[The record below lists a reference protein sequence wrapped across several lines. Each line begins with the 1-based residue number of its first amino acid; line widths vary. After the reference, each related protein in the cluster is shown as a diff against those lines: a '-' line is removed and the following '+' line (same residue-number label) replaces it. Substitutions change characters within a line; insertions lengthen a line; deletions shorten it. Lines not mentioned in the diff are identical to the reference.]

1 MLLQKCNLHL
11 PDAVIFDWDST
22 LVDNWGA
29 IHTALNVTLK
39 QMGRETWTEFETR
52 QRANSS
58 AKDAFPRLFAEHS
71 DEALQIFYQAFER
84 FHLDSLKVLEGSK
97 DLIEWLFKN
106 KVFLSIVSN
115 KNGMHL
121 RKEVSKLGWSNY
133 LQSIVGAGDAVEDKP
148 SPEPVKLALK
158 NAGLGV
164 KSKVWFVGD
173 TVLDLQCA
181 VLSNCVPILIGG
193 QGVEKSDLDMW
204 PPRGVFQSCEKL
216 YQYCRNII

>member
-1 MLLQKCNLHL
+1 MLLQESDLCA

-39 QMGRETWTEFETR
+39 QMGHKTWTECETR

-58 AKDAFPRLFAEHS
+58 AKDAFPRLFPEHS
-71 DEALQIFYQAFER
+71 DEALQIFYQAFDR

-97 DLIEWLFKN
+97 DLIEWFLKN
-106 KVFLSIVSN
+106 NVYLSIVSN
-115 KNGMHL
+115 KNGIHL
-121 RKEVSKLGWSNY
+121 RKEVSKLGWSNCF
-133 LQSIVGAGDAVEDKP
+133 QSIVGAGDATEDKP

-158 NAGLGV
+158 NAGLDA

-173 TVLDLQCA
+173 TGLDLQCA
-181 VLSNCVPILIGG
+181 ILSNCVPILIGG
-193 QGVEKSDLDMW
+193 QNVEKSDLEMW
-204 PPRGVFQSCEKL
+204 PPHSVFQSCEKL
-216 YQYCRNII
+216 YQACRNIS

>member
-1 MLLQKCNLHL
+1 MLLQESDLCA

-29 IHTALNVTLK
+29 IHIALNVALK
-39 QMGRETWTEFETR
+39 QMGHKTWTECETR

-71 DEALQIFYQAFER
+71 DEALQIFYQAFDR

-97 DLIEWLFKN
+97 DLIEWFLKN
-106 KVFLSIVSN
+106 NVYLSIVSN
-115 KNGMHL
+115 KNGIHL
-121 RKEVSKLGWSNY
+121 RKEVSKLGWSNCF
-133 LQSIVGAGDAVEDKP
+133 QSIVGAGDATEDKP

-158 NAGLGV
+158 NAGLDA

-173 TVLDLQCA
+173 TGLDWQCA

-193 QGVEKSDLDMW
+193 QNVEKSDLEMW
-204 PPRGVFQSCEKL
+204 PPHSVFQSCEKL
-216 YQYCRNII
+216 YQACRNIS

>member
-1 MLLQKCNLHL
+1 MLLQKCNLRL

-39 QMGRETWTEFETR
+39 QMGHEPWTELETR

-121 RKEVSKLGWSNY
+121 RKEVSKLSWSNY
-133 LQSIVGAGDAVEDKP
+133 FQSIVGAGDAVEDKP

-216 YQYCRNII
+216 YQYCRSII

>member
-1 MLLQKCNLHL
+1 MLLQESDLCA

-29 IHTALNVTLK
+29 IHIALNVTLK
-39 QMGRETWTEFETR
+39 QMGHKTWTECETR

-71 DEALQIFYQAFER
+71 DEALQIFYQAFDR

-97 DLIEWLFKN
+97 DLIEWFLKN
-106 KVFLSIVSN
+106 NVYLSIVSN
-115 KNGMHL
+115 KNGIHL
-121 RKEVSKLGWSNY
+121 RKEVSKLGWSNCF
-133 LQSIVGAGDAVEDKP
+133 QSIVGAGDATEDKP

-158 NAGLGV
+158 NAGLDA

-173 TVLDLQCA
+173 TGLDLQCA

-193 QGVEKSDLDMW
+193 QNVEKSDLEMW
-204 PPRGVFQSCEKL
+204 PPHSVFQSCEKL
-216 YQYCRNII
+216 YQACRNIS

>member
-1 MLLQKCNLHL
+1 MLLQKCNLRL

-39 QMGRETWTEFETR
+39 QMGHETWTECETR

-115 KNGMHL
+115 KNGIHL

-133 LQSIVGAGDAVEDKP
+133 FHSIVGAGDAVEDKP

-164 KSKVWFVGD
+164 KGKVWFVGD

-181 VLSNCVPILIGG
+181 VLSNCLPILIGG
-193 QGVEKSDLDMW
+193 QGVEKSDLDKW
-204 PPRGVFQSCEKL
+204 PPHGVFQSCEKL
-216 YQYCRNII
+216 YQSCRNII

>member
-1 MLLQKCNLHL
+1 MLLQKCNLRL

-39 QMGRETWTEFETR
+39 QMGHETWTECETR

-133 LQSIVGAGDAVEDKP
+133 FQSIVGAGDAVEDKP

-181 VLSNCVPILIGG
+181 VLSNCLPILIGG

-204 PPRGVFQSCEKL
+204 PPFGVFQSCEKL